1 MPWEWMKIHIDPSR
15 REPSHQHAFIFSE
28 SHCRDSNLH
37 YTQKRTNNHKVGD
50 KSNSQSPD
58 ISEDDNYEIAERTLT
73 TNDTT
78 VTTELIISKT
88 AWQLENTISIWS
100 TNRLEAP
107 TGSVRCTTLLWY
119 GSVVQRTLPVGAS
132 CRGPRHEFR
141 QEHPFRWSTTVLES
155 PFVFRKYQNPFFFC
169 FPDNNCNTMFF
180 VLE

>member
-1 MPWEWMKIHIDPSR
+1 MRMNEDTHRSIKTRTVASTVVLL
-15 REPSHQHAFIFSE
+15 FSE

-88 AWQLENTISIWS
+88 A
-100 TNRLEAP
+100 
-107 TGSVRCTTLLWY
+107 
-119 GSVVQRTLPVGAS
+119 
-132 CRGPRHEFR
+132 
-141 QEHPFRWSTTVLES
+141 
-155 PFVFRKYQNPFFFC
+155 
-169 FPDNNCNTMFF
+169 
-180 VLE
+180 